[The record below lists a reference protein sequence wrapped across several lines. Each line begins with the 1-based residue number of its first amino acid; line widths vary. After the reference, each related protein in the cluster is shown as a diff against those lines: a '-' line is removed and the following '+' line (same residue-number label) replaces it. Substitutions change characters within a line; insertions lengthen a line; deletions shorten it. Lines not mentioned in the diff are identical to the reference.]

1 MIFHH
6 SHSQSSITDDHIPPR
21 VPLHEKQAEGH
32 AAGSTAISPPP
43 DGGSKAWMHTVF
55 LHIVCFNTWGVNN
68 SFGVFQQYYAAEL
81 LSSQSQSTISWIG
94 SVQVFCLFV
103 IGTFSGRAT
112 DMGYFRITFII
123 GVFFQLLGILMASL
137 GSSYYQIFLSQ
148 GICVGIGNGLVLVP
162 SMAVTSTYFST
173 KRAIAISI
181 GSSGAAT
188 GGLVFPVLTE
198 RLIAAQGAGYGWAM
212 RCIGFVMLLTYIPC
226 LIWYSPRLAP
236 RKSGPLIDP
245 SALREIQFWFFTV
258 AMYFTF
264 WGLYTVFFYIGTF
277 ARDSIGMTGTV
288 NLILVLNGAGLIGR
302 LAPGIVAAKC
312 TGVLNLLIPLTAL
325 ASLLAFL
332 WSQVQSQIGLYIF
345 AVFYGFVAH
354 SVQALSFAFLGS
366 LTTDPQKLATR
377 AGMVTSLTSVALLT
391 GPSISGTLIQ
401 HTNGSYFPAQVFT
414 GISML
419 LSALFFTALRV
430 ARVGT
435 NIRIKV

>member
-6 SHSQSSITDDHIPPR
+6 SPSQSSITDDHIPPR

-43 DGGSKAWMHTVF
+43 DGGSKAWMQAVF

-123 GVFFQLLGILMASL
+123 GVFFQLLGTLMASL

-148 GICVGIGNGLVLVP
+148 GVCVGIGNGLVLVP

-212 RCIGFVMLLTYIPC
+212 RCIGFLPASLD
-226 LIWYSPRLAP
+226 L
-236 RKSGPLIDP
+236 
-245 SALREIQFWFFTV
+245 
-258 AMYFTF
+258 
-264 WGLYTVFFYIGTF
+264 
-277 ARDSIGMTGTV
+277 
-288 NLILVLNGAGLIGR
+288 R

-312 TGVLNLLIPLTAL
+312 SGVLNLLIPLTAL

-419 LSALFFTALRV
+419 LSALFFTALIV

-435 NIRIKV
+435 NVRIKV